1 MKKLIL
7 SAAIILGGLSTM
19 SAQEAMPEQSATPTE
34 ETMPAETAAAT
45 ETDATTATATAS
57 TQTGY
62 SEISNDEVPSAV
74 SDALVKAYPNATV
87 SKAYVNENNQ
97 YQLDVKV
104 DDKEGSLFADENGK
118 WIQN

>member
-19 SAQEAMPEQSATPTE
+19 SAQETMPEQSATPTE
-34 ETMPAETAAAT
+34 ETMPAEAATAT
-45 ETDATTATATAS
+45 ETDATTATAS

-62 SEISNDEVPSAV
+62 SEISNEEVPSAV

-87 SKAYVNENNQ
+87 SKAYVNENNE
-97 YQLDVKV
+97 YQLDIKV
-104 DDKEGSLFADENGK
+104 DDKEGSLFADETGK